1 MRRPQWP
8 RRSQII
14 ANLCILIRVLQ
25 YFQHHIRS
33 VAEVVTLGKGRLVT
47 KLVIVTILPDLK
59 LRSRN
64 QADIT
69 DESKAGQTILQGHR
83 KMEMIPKSSV
93 DTEDDIAQ
101 THMSVEKGASRPS
114 PNHDAL
120 ARDQS
125 HQLLKVLMTRL
136 ICLIDSIGRVVER
149 KEPIRWQTGW
159 RAF

>member
-1 MRRPQWP
+1 M
-8 RRSQII
+8 
-14 ANLCILIRVLQ
+14 
-25 YFQHHIRS
+25 
-33 VAEVVTLGKGRLVT
+33 VTLGKGRLVT

-69 DESKAGQTILQGHR
+69 EESKAGQTILQGYR
-83 KMEMIPKSSV
+83 KMEMIPESSV
-93 DTEDDIAQ
+93 DIEDDIAQ
-101 THMSVEKGASRPS
+101 THMSVEKGASRPG
-114 PNHDAL
+114 PNHAAL
-120 ARDQS
+120 AHDQS